1 MLNQKLMQVEAMNN
15 QTVVIQALAQLQL
28 LSIKDVCKLLQ
39 LSRPKVYQLIYEEGL
54 PVMHFGRSVRV
65 SPVALAGWLNA
76 RQAQQAIA

>member
-39 LSRPKVYQLIYEEGL
+39 LSRPEEGL